1 MQNFDD
7 DVLIIGG
14 GPSGSTAAAFA
25 RKEGFKVCVVEREK
39 FPRFHI
45 GESLLPHGN
54 DIMRETGAWPKIEA
68 AGFIKKYGASFHLAN
83 GQASKEII
91 FSQGIVRG
99 LDQTFQVGRAKFD
112 DILLDHARSL
122 GAEIKQ
128 PATVR
133 AVTPIDGGLR
143 VTIEHADKSTEE
155 RTARWVLDAGG
166 RENHFPCD
174 AKKPLD
180 PSPFP
185 KRVAIYSHFENVYR
199 PEGIAAG
206 HTVIV
211 RLADGWFWIIP
222 IDEAHTSVG
231 LVTTIESMRRGK
243 GTPEE
248 IFNRAVESSPKLT
261 ELMQGSRATMA
272 FHVTSDY
279 SYFRQQLATERMV
292 MIGDAGGFFDPIFS
306 SGVYVGMN
314 SARDAVRL
322 IAKAH
327 RQNRGLTPD
336 ERTRYSKRIKKRAK
350 VFKDLIAS
358 FYDNDAFSVFLCE
371 KPPLGLDRGVNSI
384 VAGDARMLWP
394 VWWRFQLFLLIC
406 RVQKRFA
413 IVPRIDFSGMHGVE
427 ENSTSASSAAAANA
441 SVSTTSAHSR

>member
-1 MQNFDD
+1 MASVQFDH

-14 GPSGSTAAAFA
+14 GPSGSTAAAYA
-25 RKEGFKVCVVEREK
+25 RKEGFNVCLVEREK

-54 DIMRETGAWPKIEA
+54 EIMRETGVWPKIEA
-68 AGFIKKYGASFHLAN
+68 AGFIKKFGASFHLAN
-83 GQASKEII
+83 GAASKEVI
-91 FSQGIVRG
+91 FSQGIVKG

-112 DILLDHARSL
+112 NLLLEHARSL
-122 GAEIKQ
+122 GTEIKQ

-133 AVTPIDGGLR
+133 AVTPIDGGIR

-166 RENHFPCD
+166 RENHFPCE

-185 KRVAIYSHFENVYR
+185 KRVAIYSHFENVFR

-222 IDEAHTSVG
+222 IDATHTSVG
-231 LVTTIESMRRGK
+231 LVTTIESMRRSKGK
-243 GTPEE
+243 PEE
-248 IFNRAVESSPKLT
+248 IFQRAVDSSVKLT
-261 ELMQGSRATMA
+261 ELMRGARATME

-279 SYFRQQLATERMV
+279 SYFRQSLATDRMV

-314 SARDAVRL
+314 SARDAVKL
-322 IAKAH
+322 IVRAQ
-327 RQNRGLTPD
+327 RQNRALTPS
-336 ERTRYSKRIKKRAK
+336 EGTAYSKRIKKRAK

-371 KPPLGLDRGVNSI
+371 KPPVGLDRGVNCI
-384 VAGDARMLWP
+384 VAGDSRMLWP
-394 VWWRFQLFLLIC
+394 VWWRFQVFLFIC
-406 RVQKRFA
+406 RLQKRFA
-413 IVPRIDFSGMHGVE
+413 IVPRIDFSGLYGVE
-427 ENSTSASSAAAANA
+427 EKSAPAETAAAAN
-441 SVSTTSAHSR
+441 T

>member
-1 MQNFDD
+1 MASAQFDH

-14 GPSGSTAAAFA
+14 GPSGSTAAAYA
-25 RKEGFKVCVVEREK
+25 RKEGLNVCLVEREK

-54 DIMRETGAWPKIEA
+54 EIMRETGVWPKIEA
-68 AGFIKKYGASFHLAN
+68 AGFIKKYGALFHLAN
-83 GQASKEII
+83 GAATKEVI
-91 FSQGIVRG
+91 FSEGIVKG
-99 LDQTFQVGRAKFD
+99 LDQTFQVGRGKFD
-112 DILLDHARSL
+112 HLLLEHARSL

-133 AVTPIDGGLR
+133 AVSPIEGGIR

-166 RENHFPCD
+166 RENHFPCE

-222 IDEAHTSVG
+222 IDETHTSVG
-231 LVTTIESMRRGK
+231 LVTTVESMRRGK
-243 GTPEE
+243 GKPEE
-248 IFNRAVESSPKLT
+248 IFQRAVDSSVKLT
-261 ELMQGSRATMA
+261 ELMRGARTAMD

-279 SYFRQQLATERMV
+279 SYFRQNLATDRMV

-322 IAKAH
+322 ISKAQ
-327 RQNRGLTPD
+327 RQNRALTPS
-336 ERTRYSKRIKKRAK
+336 EGAAYSKRIKKRAK

-358 FYDNDAFSVFLCE
+358 FYDNDAFSVFLCQRS
-371 KPPLGLDRGVNSI
+371 PFDIDRGVNCI
-384 VAGDARMLWP
+384 VAGDSRMLWP
-394 VWWRFQLFLLIC
+394 VWWRFQVFLAIC

-413 IVPRIDFSGMHGVE
+413 IVPRIDFSGLYGVE
-427 ENSTSASSAAAANA
+427 EKSPAATTAAASANA
-441 SVSTTSAHSR
+441 

>member
-1 MQNFDD
+1 MHSFDY

-14 GPSGSTAAAFA
+14 GPSGSTAAAYA
-25 RKEGFKVCVVEREK
+25 RQQGFRVCLVERLG

-54 DIMRETGAWPKIEA
+54 EIMRETGVWPKIEQ
-68 AGFIKKYGASFHLAN
+68 AGFIKKSGALFHLAN
-83 GQASKEII
+83 GLATKEII
-91 FSQGIVRG
+91 FSEGLVRG
-99 LDQTFQVGRAKFD
+99 LDQTYQVSRAKFD
-112 DILLDHARSL
+112 AILLDHAREL

-143 VTIEHADKSTEE
+143 VTLEHPDKSSEE

-166 RENHFPCD
+166 RENHFPCE
-174 AKKPLD
+174 AKKALD

-185 KRVAIYSHFENVYR
+185 KRVAIYSHFENVVR
-199 PEGIAAG
+199 PPGIGAG
-206 HTVIV
+206 HTVVV
-211 RLADGWFWIIP
+211 RLADGWFWLIP

-231 LVTTIESMRRGK
+231 LVTTTESMRRGK
-243 GTPEE
+243 GSPED
-248 IFNRAVESSPKLT
+248 IFNHAVASSPKLR
-261 ELMQGSRATMA
+261 ELMQGARAAME

-279 SYFRQQLATERMV
+279 SYFRQELATERMI

-322 IAKAH
+322 LANAD
-327 RQNRGLTPD
+327 RQQRGLTRD
-336 ERTRYSKRIKKRAK
+336 ERAGYAKRIKKRAK
-350 VFKDLIAS
+350 VFKDLIGS
-358 FYDNDAFSVFLCE
+358 FYDNDAFSVFLCAT
-371 KPPLGLDRGVNSI
+371 PPLGLDRAVNSI

-394 VWWRFQLFLLIC
+394 VWWRFKLFLLIC
-406 RVQKRFA
+406 RLQKHFPV
-413 IVPRIDFSGMHGVE
+413 VPRIDFSGLHGVE
-427 ENSTSASSAAAANA
+427 EPASSAPA
-441 SVSTTSAHSR
+441 SASARE

>member
-1 MQNFDD
+1 MSQFDH

-14 GPSGSTAAAFA
+14 GPSGSTAAAYA
-25 RKEGFKVCVVEREK
+25 RQQGFNVCLVERLP

-54 DIMRETGAWPKIEA
+54 EIMRETGAWPKVER
-68 AGFIKKYGASFHLAN
+68 AGFIKKSGAIFHLAN
-83 GQASKEII
+83 GLATKEIV
-91 FSQGIVRG
+91 FSEGIVRG
-99 LDQTFQVGRAKFD
+99 LDQTFQVGRGKFD
-112 DILLDHARSL
+112 ALLLDHARDV
-122 GAEIKQ
+122 GTEIKQ

-133 AVTPIDGGLR
+133 AVTPVEGGLR

-166 RENHFPCD
+166 RENHFPFE

-185 KRVAIYSHFENVYR
+185 KRVAIYSHFENVFR
-199 PEGIAAG
+199 PSGMAAG

-211 RLADGWFWIIP
+211 RLADGWFWLIP

-231 LVTTIESMRRGK
+231 LVTTVESMRRGK

-248 IFNRAVESSPKLT
+248 IFNHAVASSPKLR
-261 ELMQGSRATMA
+261 ELMQGARASME

-279 SYFRQQLATERMV
+279 SYFRQELATDRMV

-322 IAKAH
+322 ITNAQ
-327 RQNRGLTPD
+327 RENRGLTQA
-336 ERTRYSKRIKKRAK
+336 ERTSYSKRIKKRAK
-350 VFKDLIAS
+350 VFKDLITC
-358 FYDNDAFSVFLCE
+358 FYDNDAFSVFLCAT
-371 KPPLGLDRGVNSI
+371 PPLGLDRAVNSI
-384 VAGDARMLWP
+384 VAGDSRMLWP
-394 VWWRFQLFLLIC
+394 VKWRFKLFLLIC
-406 RVQKRFA
+406 RLQKRFA
-413 IVPRIDFSGMHGVE
+413 VVPRIDFSGMHGVE
-427 ENSTSASSAAAANA
+427 ASSTLAPA
-441 SVSTTSAHSR
+441 SLATGPGHGN

>member
-1 MQNFDD
+1 MTHFDH

-14 GPSGSTAAAFA
+14 GPSGSTAAAYA
-25 RKEGFKVCVVEREK
+25 RKEGLNVCVVERER

-54 DIMRETGAWPKIEA
+54 EIMRETGVWPKIEA

-83 GQASKEII
+83 GLASKEVI
-91 FSQGIVRG
+91 FSRGIVRG
-99 LDQTFQVGRAKFD
+99 LDQTYQVGRAKFD
-112 DILLDHARSL
+112 ALLLDHAREL

-133 AVTPIDGGLR
+133 TVTPIDGGLR
-143 VTIEHADKSTEE
+143 VTLEHADKSTKE

-166 RENHFPCD
+166 RENHFPCE
-174 AKKPLD
+174 AKRPLD

-185 KRVAIYSHFENVYR
+185 KRVAIYSHFENVFR

-222 IDEAHTSVG
+222 IDETHTSVG
-231 LVTTIESMRRGK
+231 LVTTVESMRRSR

-261 ELMQGSRATMA
+261 ELMQGSRATME

-314 SARDAVRL
+314 SARDAVQL
-322 IAKAH
+322 IVRAQRK
-327 RQNRGLTPD
+327 NRALTLA
-336 ERTRYSKRIKKRAK
+336 ERTSYSKRIKKRAK

-371 KPPLGLDRGVNSI
+371 KPPLGLDRGVNCI
-384 VAGDARMLWP
+384 VAGDSRMLWP
-394 VWWRFQLFLLIC
+394 VWWRFQVFLLIC

-413 IVPRIDFSGMHGVE
+413 IVPRIDFAGMYGVE
-427 ENSTSASSAAAANA
+427 ESAPASPVSASAPSA
-441 SVSTTSAHSR
+441 

>member
-1 MQNFDD
+1 MNDFDH

-14 GPSGSTAAAFA
+14 GPSGSTAAAYA
-25 RKEGFKVCVVEREK
+25 RKEGFNVCVVEREK
-39 FPRFHI
+39 FPRFRI

-54 DIMRETGAWPKIEA
+54 DIMRETGVWPKVEQ

-83 GQASKEII
+83 GLASKEVI
-91 FSQGIVRG
+91 FSRGIVRG
-99 LDQTFQVGRAKFD
+99 LDQTFQVSRAKFD
-112 DILLDHARSL
+112 AILLDHAREL

-143 VTIEHADKSTEE
+143 VTLEYADKSTEE
-155 RTARWVLDAGG
+155 RTTRWVLDAGG
-166 RENHFPCD
+166 RENHFPCE
-174 AKKPLD
+174 AKRPMD

-185 KRVAIYSHFENVYR
+185 KRVAIYSHFENVFR
-199 PEGIAAG
+199 PDGIAAG

-222 IDEAHTSVG
+222 IDETHTSVG
-231 LVTTIESMRRGK
+231 LVTTVESMRRGR

-261 ELMQGSRATMA
+261 ELMRGSRATME

-314 SARDAVRL
+314 SARDAVQMITR
-322 IAKAH
+322 AH
-327 RQNRGLTPD
+327 REKRSLTVS
-336 ERTRYSKRIKKRAK
+336 ERNGYSKRIKKRAK

-358 FYDNDAFSVFLCE
+358 FYDNDAFSVFLCHT
-371 KPPLGLDRGVNSI
+371 PPLGLDRGVNSI
-384 VAGDARMLWP
+384 VAGDSRMLWP
-394 VWWRFQLFLLIC
+394 VWWRFQVFVLIC
-406 RVQKRFA
+406 RLQKHFA
-413 IVPRIDFSGMHGVE
+413 VVPRIDFTGMFGVE
-427 ENSTSASSAAAANA
+427 KTSASPTANTA
-441 SVSTTSAHSR
+441 TLSS

>member
-1 MQNFDD
+1 MNGFDH

-14 GPSGSTAAAFA
+14 GPSGSTAAAYA
-25 RKEGFKVCVVEREK
+25 RKEGFNVCLIERLA

-54 DIMRETGAWPKIEA
+54 EIMRETGAWPKVER
-68 AGFIKKYGASFHLAN
+68 AGFIKKSGALFHLTN
-83 GQASKEII
+83 GLATKEII
-91 FSQGIVRG
+91 FSEGIVRG
-99 LDQTFQVGRAKFD
+99 LDQTFQVSRAKFD
-112 DILLDHARSL
+112 KLLLDHAREL
-122 GAEIKQ
+122 GTEIKQ

-133 AVTPIDGGLR
+133 NVTPIEGGLR
-143 VTIEHADKSTEE
+143 VTIEHADKSTDE

-166 RENHFPCD
+166 RENHFPSE

-185 KRVAIYSHFENVYR
+185 KRVAIYSHFENVIR
-199 PEGIAAG
+199 PPGIAAG
-206 HTVIV
+206 HTVVV
-211 RLADGWFWIIP
+211 RLADGWFWLIP

-231 LVTTIESMRRGK
+231 LVTTVESMRRGK

-248 IFNRAVESSPKLT
+248 IFNHAVASSPKLR
-261 ELMQGSRATMA
+261 EIMQGARPAME

-279 SYFRQQLATERMV
+279 SYFRQELATERMV

-322 IAKAH
+322 ITNAQ
-327 RQNRGLTPD
+327 RQNRGLTQS
-336 ERTRYSKRIKKRAK
+336 ERTSYSKRIKKRAK
-350 VFKDLIAS
+350 VFKDLIAC
-358 FYDNDAFSVFLCE
+358 FYDNDAFSVFLCAT
-371 KPPLGLDRGVNSI
+371 PPLGLDRAVNSI

-394 VWWRFQLFLLIC
+394 VRWRFALFLFIC
-406 RVQKRFA
+406 RVQKFFPV
-413 IVPRIDFSGMHGVE
+413 VPRIDFSGMYGVE
-427 ENSTSASSAAAANA
+427 ETTTPASSPAAATSAA
-441 SVSTTSAHSR
+441 SR

>member
-1 MQNFDD
+1 MTMNSFNH

-14 GPSGSTAAAFA
+14 GPSGSTAAAFV
-25 RKEGFKVCVVEREK
+25 RQQGFTVCVIEREK

-54 DIMRETGAWPKIEA
+54 EIMRETGVWPKIEA

-83 GQASKEII
+83 GQASKEVI

-99 LDQTFQVGRAKFD
+99 LDQTFQVGRGKFD
-112 DILLDHARSL
+112 HILLDHARSL
-122 GAEIKQ
+122 GAEIVQ

-133 AVTPIDGGLR
+133 AVTPIEGGLR

-155 RTARWVLDAGG
+155 RTARWVFDAGG
-166 RENHFPCD
+166 RENHFPCE

-185 KRVAIYSHFENVYR
+185 KRVAIYSHFENVFR

-222 IDEAHTSVG
+222 IDETHTSVG
-231 LVTTIESMRRGK
+231 LVTTIDSMRRGK

-248 IFNRAVESSPKLT
+248 IFNRAVESSVKLT
-261 ELMQGSRATMA
+261 ELMQGARATME

-314 SARDAVRL
+314 SARDAVRM

-327 RQNRGLTPD
+327 RENRDLTPV
-336 ERTRYSKRIKKRAK
+336 ERDAYSGRIKKRAK
-350 VFKDLIAS
+350 VFKDLIVS
-358 FYDNDAFSVFLCE
+358 FYDNDAFSVFLCAT
-371 KPPLGLDRGVNSI
+371 PPLGLDRGVNSI
-384 VAGDARMLWP
+384 VAGDSRMSWP
-394 VWWRFQLFLLIC
+394 VWWRFKLFLLIC

-413 IVPRIDFSGMHGVE
+413 IVPRIDFAGMHGVE
-427 ENSTSASSAAAANA
+427 ETAPPSTAA
-441 SVSTTSAHSR
+441 TSAHSR

>member
-1 MQNFDD
+1 MANAQFDH

-14 GPSGSTAAAFA
+14 GPSGSTAAAYA
-25 RKEGFKVCVVEREK
+25 RKEGFNVCLVEREK

-54 DIMRETGAWPKIEA
+54 EIMRETGVWPKIEA
-68 AGFIKKYGASFHLAN
+68 AGFIKKYGALFHLAN
-83 GQASKEII
+83 GAATKEVI
-91 FSQGIVRG
+91 FSEGIVKG
-99 LDQTFQVGRAKFD
+99 LDQTFQVGRGKFD
-112 DILLDHARSL
+112 HLLLEHARSL
-122 GAEIKQ
+122 GTEIKQ

-133 AVTPIDGGLR
+133 AVSPIEGGIR

-166 RENHFPCD
+166 RENHFPCE

-231 LVTTIESMRRGK
+231 LVTTVESMRRGK
-243 GTPEE
+243 GKPEE
-248 IFNRAVESSPKLT
+248 IFQRAVDSSVKLT
-261 ELMQGSRATMA
+261 ELMRGARATME

-279 SYFRQQLATERMV
+279 SYFRQNLATDRMI

-322 IAKAH
+322 ISKAH
-327 RQNRGLTPD
+327 RQNRALTPS
-336 ERTRYSKRIKKRAK
+336 EGTAYSKRIKKRAK

-358 FYDNDAFSVFLCE
+358 FYDNDAFSVFLCQRS
-371 KPPLGLDRGVNSI
+371 PFDIDRGVNCI
-384 VAGDARMLWP
+384 VAGDSRMLWP
-394 VWWRFQLFLLIC
+394 VWWRFQVFLAIC

-413 IVPRIDFSGMHGVE
+413 IVPRIDFSGLYGVE
-427 ENSTSASSAAAANA
+427 EKSPSAAPANA
-441 SVSTTSAHSR
+441 